1 MENIQEKKGVL
12 TFTLKNANVSIAN
25 ALRRG
30 ILADIPTIVIRT
42 TPYDKCDVIIHKNT
56 SRLNN
61 EILKQRLSCIPIYIR
76 DQLSPEEL
84 KEYVIEINKKNDSEN
99 IEMVT
104 TEDFKIKH
112 QNKYLDDKIVRQI
125 FPPDL
130 FTKDYILFARLR
142 PKISDDMPGE
152 ELNMT
157 ATLSWG
163 AAKENSTFNIVST
176 CSYAMTPDTAK
187 QYDVWAIEEKK
198 LEDTGLNKD
207 DIEFQHKNW
216 NLQEGKR
223 IYVKDSFDFVLESIG
238 VFTNRDIMKRVVTIL
253 NGKLNTIKEY
263 MEKPNNNISRSQTTL
278 ENSFDII
285 LNNEGYTIGKVLEF
299 ILYNQ
304 FYLGDKSVSFV
315 GFIKKH
321 PHDKDGLLRIAFR
334 NSADLTEA
342 LRYLMIA
349 LTQASEIFNSIALQ
363 F

>member
-1 MENIQEKKGVL
+1 MNPQVENIQEKKGVL

-25 ALRRG
+25 ALRRC

-61 EILKQRLSCIPIYIR
+61 EILKQRLSCIPIFIR
-76 DQLSPEEL
+76 DQLSSEEL
-84 KEYVIEINKKNDSEN
+84 KEYVIEINKKNDGEN

-163 AAKENSTFNIVST
+163 TAKENSTFNIVST

-187 QYDVWAIEEKK
+187 QYDAWAIEEKK
-198 LEDTGLNKD
+198 LEDSGLNKD
-207 DIEFQHKNW
+207 DIVFQHKNW

-253 NGKLNTIKEY
+253 NGKLNTI
-263 MEKPNNNISRSQTTL
+263 
-278 ENSFDII
+278 
-285 LNNEGYTIGKVLEF
+285 
-299 ILYNQ
+299 
-304 FYLGDKSVSFV
+304 
-315 GFIKKH
+315 
-321 PHDKDGLLRIAFR
+321 
-334 NSADLTEA
+334 
-342 LRYLMIA
+342 
-349 LTQASEIFNSIALQ
+349 
-363 F
+363 